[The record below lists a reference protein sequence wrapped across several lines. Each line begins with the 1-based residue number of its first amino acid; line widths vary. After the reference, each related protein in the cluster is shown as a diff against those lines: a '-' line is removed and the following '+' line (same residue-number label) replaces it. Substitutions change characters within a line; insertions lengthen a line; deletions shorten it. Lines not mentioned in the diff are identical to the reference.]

1 MQKSPPKLLIVSKNH
16 NPLTINLLPHQRY
29 QKPLEATSKPSRR
42 QGEGRAKG
50 ERRKVSELAQ
60 LSM

>member
-29 QKPLEATSKPSRR
+29 QKPLEATSLNPK
-42 QGEGRAKG
+42 K
-50 ERRKVSELAQ
+50 KTHAQ
-60 LSM
+60 ALEYGVPLLRGL

>member
-1 MQKSPPKLLIVSKNH
+1 VKITQKSPSQLLILSKNH
-16 NPLTINLLPHQRY
+16 NPLTISLLPHQRY

-42 QGEGRAKG
+42 QGESRAKVVG
-50 ERRKVSELAQ
+50 ELAQ